1 MPEQEDI
8 KQEEKIVSED
18 MTETPTPGWM
28 WIKNSKGQPSATLT
42 FVTTSFFIVAMSY
55 IASMFVSIGPI
66 QLRAFDAGACSAFF
80 IPLLG
85 LYGARRYTEKKF
97 EK

>member
-1 MPEQEDI
+1 MPEQEEI
-8 KQEEKIVSED
+8 KEEAQEDTV
-18 MTETPTPGWM
+18 ETPKLSPL

-42 FVTTSFFIVAMSY
+42 FVTTSFIIVALSY
-55 IASMFVSIGPI
+55 IASMFVQIGPV
-66 QLRAFDAGACSAFF
+66 QFRAFDAGACSAFF
-80 IPLLG
+80 IPLLT